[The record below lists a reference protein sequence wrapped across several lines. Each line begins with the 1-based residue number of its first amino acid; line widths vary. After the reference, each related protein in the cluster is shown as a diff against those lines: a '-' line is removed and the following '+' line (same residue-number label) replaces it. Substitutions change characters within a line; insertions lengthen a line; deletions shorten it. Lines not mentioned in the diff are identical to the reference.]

1 MSLTNSS
8 LWFSSGVGGG
18 SFYGYSI
25 DDSLRFED
33 GSNAYLS
40 RTPASAGN
48 LTTFTYSVWLK
59 RGNIS
64 ISPRVIFFH
73 AWPGS
78 AERASMRFELDN
90 LYLEFEPTNI
100 NGFKTNALFRDPLA
114 WYHIVVVWDSTNA
127 TQTDR
132 VRLYV
137 NGERVTDFSQAN
149 YPALNAPSVFNSVTQ
164 HEISSRDNLAEWFDG
179 YMAEINFI
187 DGQALD
193 PTSFGED
200 KNGTWIPKEYSG
212 SYGTNGFYLDFSDNS
227 TATALGTDSSGNSNN
242 FSVNNITTTDQM
254 LDTPTNNF
262 AVLNSTSY
270 GKDGAGGAP
279 VFTEGNL
286 RIYESTSSWSSSL
299 STIAVSSGK
308 WYAEAV
314 IVTGTNSLVGV
325 MEVDE
330 TSLFYSTN
338 SMYMGR
344 LANSYGYIH
353 SGTVYNNNISSAY
366 GATYTTGDVIGIALD
381 MDAGTLT
388 FYKNGVS
395 QGTAATGLT
404 GRVAFGLSSNLS
416 TLAANFGQDSTFAGN
431 TTAGG
436 NTDANG
442 IGDFKYSVPSG
453 FLALC
458 TANLPDTAIGP
469 DVNTSDTRANEN
481 FIPYLYTADN
491 TSPKSRTGMGFTPD
505 WLWFKD
511 RTTGFSNGLYDTV
524 RGIPFQLQTNNTSAE
539 NSYTLLDSFDS
550 DGFTTTSDGTAG
562 NVLNY
567 TTDNYVTWSWKA
579 GGAPTATN
587 SAGVG
592 AVPTSGSVLIDGVA
606 STATLAGTIAANKI
620 SANTT
625 AGFSIVSYTGNGTS
639 GATIGHGLDS
649 APEMVITK
657 NRDATQFWIVQHKDL
672 SAVTYNLYLQGTDA
686 QQADGQYQAIS
697 NTTLTV
703 SGASVNTSGND
714 YISYCFHSVG
724 GFSKVGSY
732 TGNGST
738 NGPFVYTGFR
748 PAFVLLKK
756 SSAAGDN
763 WSIYDTGRDPYNVAT
778 KYLIPNSSQ
787 TEGSTTSL
795 DFVSNG
801 FKIRASGSWINTS
814 SATYIYLAFAE
825 NPFKYANAR

>member
-18 SFYGYSI
+18 SFYGYNI
-25 DDSLRFED
+25 DQSLRFND
-33 GSNAYLS
+33 DDSAYLT
-40 RTPASAGN
+40 RTPSSASNRRTWTWSG
-48 LTTFTYSVWLK
+48 WIK
-59 RGNIS
+59 RGNIDLYY
-64 ISPRVIFFH
+64 PHF
-73 AWPGS
+73 
-78 AERASMRFELDN
+78 MRSN
-90 LYLEFEPTNI
+90 ATMVR
-100 NGFKTNALFRDPLA
+100 FKDSNALQFFGVSADISTSAVFRDTSA
-114 WYHIVVVWDSTNA
+114 WYHIVFSMDTTQA
-127 TQTDR
+127 TSTDR
-132 VRLYV
+132 LKIYV
-137 NGERVTDFSQAN
+137 NGIEQTVSGTYPPLNTQYDFN
-149 YPALNAPSVFNSVTQ
+149 NNSYVHYIGQ
-164 HEISSRDNLAEWFDG
+164 SGSSTSFFDG

-187 DGQALD
+187 DGTALD

-242 FSVNNITTTDQM
+242 FSVNNIATTDQM

-299 STIAVSSGK
+299 STISVSSGK

-511 RTTGFSNGLYDTV
+511 RTTGFSNGLYDTA
-524 RGIPFQLQTNNTSAE
+524 RGIPFQLQTNNTSGE

-550 DGFTTTSDGTAG
+550 DGFTTTSDGVAG

-606 STATLAGTIAANKI
+606 STATLAGTLAADKI
-620 SANTT
+620 SANTD
-625 AGFSIVSYTGNGTS
+625 AGFSIVSYSGNNVT
-639 GATIGHGLDS
+639 GATVSHSLGVEPSMI
-649 APEMVITK
+649 
-657 NRDATQFWIVQHKDL
+657 IVKSRTGTAGYGNWGVYHKDL
-672 SAVTYNLYLQGTDA
+672 GATKVIYL
-686 QQADGQYQAIS
+686 
-697 NTTLTV
+697 NTT
-703 SGASVNTSGND
+703 GAQSTAIGPWNNTAPTSSVFSLGND
-714 YISYCFHSVG
+714 GGFGFQVTGQDYIAYCFANTDG
-724 GFSKVGSY
+724 YSKAGSY